1 MKDKFFIDTNIILYL
16 FDKDND
22 RKREIAKSILQSAL
36 NKDCGVVSYQVV
48 QEFCNAA
55 LRKFVVPF
63 TIDDCKYFI
72 NRFLFPICEI
82 FPGIELYNIA
92 LDIKQKSG
100 YGFYDSLI
108 IASSIQTGCSI
119 LYTEDLQHNQDIS
132 GLKIVNP
139 FT

>member
-16 FDKDND
+16 FDKDNN
-22 RKREIAKSILQSAL
+22 RKSEIAKSILQSAL
-36 NKDCGVVSYQVV
+36 NEDCGAISYQVV

-55 LRKFVVPF
+55 LKKFVVPF

-82 FPGIELYNIA
+82 FPGIELYNTA

-108 IASSIQTGCSI
+108 IASSIQAGCNI

-132 GLKIVNP
+132 GLKIINP